1 MAARVFAA
9 LMAALVAV
17 APPAPASAAAPREQH
32 LLYQA
37 RFLGLPVGDVA
48 VRIVETADRYQVTL
62 NARATGLFWAFR
74 GIRAHRAANGR
85 ITEDG
90 SLEPAAYRRAYR
102 EWDKQGEVR
111 VAYDRPD
118 GIPKGFKNGEPV
130 DRMEP
135 DLRAGT
141 LDPLS
146 ALMSVRRRVATLSDQ
161 GSADPAEMVVPVF
174 DGKLRY
180 DAHIR
185 VAPPETITAAGQ
197 PWRARVVTVRFEPL
211 GGFSENHA
219 AEWREGGLRI
229 AVTDHDLAIPLRI
242 EVDQGWGLFDL
253 VYVGRCGVVETPCP
267 DNEVDP
273 LEHPKP

>member
-1 MAARVFAA
+1 MIAAVLAILVVVGAA
-9 LMAALVAV
+9 DTALGS
-17 APPAPASAAAPREQH
+17 PDQDQH

-48 VRIVETADRYQVTL
+48 VRIVEAADQYHVTL

-74 GIRAHRAANGR
+74 GVRAHRAASGA
-85 ITEDG
+85 IGDDG
-90 SLEPAAYRRAYR
+90 ALEPAAYRRAYR

-135 DLRAGT
+135 DFRAGT

-161 GSADPAEMVVPVF
+161 GSAAPAEMVVPVF

-180 DAHIR
+180 DAHVRI
-185 VAPPETITAAGQ
+185 APPKSVTAAGQ
-197 PWRARVVTVRFEPL
+197 PWRARVVTVTFEPL
-211 GGFSENHA
+211 GGFSESHA
-219 AEWREGGLRI
+219 AEWRGGGLH
-229 AVTDHDLAIPLRI
+229 VSVSDHALAIPLRI
-242 EVDQGWGLFDL
+242 DIDQGWGLFDL
-253 VYVGRCGVVETPCP
+253 VYVGRCGVVDTPCP

-273 LEHPKP
+273 LEDPKP